1 MKQEDFEFNISLRK
15 SPYLKKKKKSIDF
28 KSHLD
33 HLDYTDG
40 SISKKRLRVSED
52 IIDALAHSDSNK
64 ESKKLW

>member
-1 MKQEDFEFNISLRK
+1 MSLTSVWEKVPIS
-15 SPYLKKKKKSIDF
+15 KKKSIDF

-40 SISKKRLRVSED
+40 SISKRLRVSED
-52 IIDALAHSDSNK
+52 IIDALPHSDSNK